1 MKKMKKFYFI
11 VTIIF
16 VITTA
21 FFCIRHSENVILS
34 LNGILIDSNS
44 GETLDEVTIEISGK
58 VLYQFLKP
66 LKFDGIFSIESPIIK
81 SGTNQVCFI
90 TFSDSIGFMN
100 YHPEHSAIPSIGFA
114 HIITKDFS
122 EVLIIPYN
130 SDYYII
136 APSFNNEQAAVIAEE
151 LSSGTIYQ
159 DVNWKW
165 RNQK

>member
-1 MKKMKKFYFI
+1 MKKFYFI
-11 VTIIF
+11 VIIIF
-16 VITTA
+16 IITTA
-21 FFCIRHSENVILS
+21 FFCIRHTENVILS

-90 TFSDSIGFMN
+90 NFSDGIGFMN
-100 YHPEHSAIPSIGFA
+100 YHPKYNAIPSMGFA

-159 DVNWKW
+159 DVNWKGTTY
-165 RNQK
+165 K